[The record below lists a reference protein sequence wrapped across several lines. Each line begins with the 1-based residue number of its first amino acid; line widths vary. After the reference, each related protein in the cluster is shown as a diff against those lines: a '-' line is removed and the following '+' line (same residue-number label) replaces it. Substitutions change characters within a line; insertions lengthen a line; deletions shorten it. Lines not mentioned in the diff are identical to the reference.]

1 MLILQLI
8 CIAGFVYGIRL
19 MSSPKTAVAGN
30 LLGAGAM
37 LGAVLLTL
45 LGEGILTLPLLWA
58 GLILVLPLASGL
70 P

>member
-45 LGEGILTLPLLWA
+45 LGEGILTLPLL
-58 GLILVLPLASGL
+58 
-70 P
+70 